1 MEIYQGAPASQSGN
15 TRRAKRETR
24 WYDYP
29 TDLFGG
35 FLLNAVPR
43 TADSIV
49 SLAEDV
55 TSYFTGDDVNWVD
68 IPDLYQNRTGLGEFS
83 SEAGSFA
90 LGMISGSATL
100 SALSKAGK
108 LGRIARIAGVADK
121 ALKGGYGLTARV
133 AASAGLGMPV
143 DFVLGDSDG
152 GNFSSLIQSFP
163 QLANPITD
171 YLSHKDDD
179 SKLYRRLKNAMEGV
193 PLGVAS
199 DYLLTGLGKLLK
211 LKRAKLDESS
221 DGVYRTREQRI
232 TEATGVAVMG
242 EARAKKAFA
251 LFDPEEIERH
261 AQELRDAGNAEV
273 EVPWSDVIDQIK
285 KKKRSVIPDEIA
297 VDTEAV
303 SRLIDQAK
311 NEKEIHNILGA
322 FVSSQDRDTV
332 LDTIELAVNRGDFLI
347 PRTMSNM
354 AGEANAMIERESAKH
369 LFDDLGIPE
378 AWKEMLVDDVEQT
391 NRRIARAQFQ
401 RWVLLNTADRL
412 VEASRKVIKTGGDA
426 VERERLLVFLEEFV
440 DYVSLFREA
449 RGNDARVLKM
459 YDTVVDPLGIKLK
472 KSYGKRMKASEL
484 EKLTAEIR
492 DARGKESDPEQVRKL
507 AETVVKH
514 AEEVRS
520 GNLKNLVKD
529 TDGEQHPILDA
540 LIEYRTSSM
549 LSGFTTHAVDRIGT
563 LFNQISR
570 YLIEEPIASVIGR
583 VRGNT
588 ERKTASEVLANLSG
602 QLDGAMRFFGEL
614 SREMKNLPDDVT
626 LFHRIGQALHRV
638 NLGASER
645 QISEGLRPAAFTS
658 ENLGITNKP
667 LGWLLDR
674 FGEVQRALSFG
685 VMNAGDAWTGNQVFL
700 GAVKREARML
710 ASDAG
715 IPTNQLQK
723 FIDNVTTLAVE
734 ARRTGRVRRGTSEQA
749 REVIENIVG
758 TAVRES
764 ELMTYKQGLDPESAF
779 GWFYSKVNG
788 KGFKSKI
795 MRLLFFPFVKT
806 PVNILDNVFAH
817 TPMLQKLSF
826 EYRQA
831 IASGD
836 PAQRD
841 LMTAKLIT
849 GSLLYLMGAG
859 LYLSGHLTGSH
870 SPEERQQLQAAGIQ
884 EYSVLIGNRYYA
896 YNRADPLGMYL
907 GLVADLG
914 RAARF
919 SSDGDM
925 EKATSSLI
933 LAGTNAVV
941 NKTYLQTLGEL
952 IQCIQDPTRYLER
965 FSSNLA
971 LSFLPLGGAQRFIN
985 NAGVAPE
992 VKEVREFT
1000 DRLLNATVL
1009 AKGELPDKL
1018 DVFGYPVMTEAQPS
1032 AILLGVRTSKYTDRP
1047 SYREMAKFRIFP
1059 EDRPG
1064 RVLGV
1069 ELSGEDWRRY
1079 KEIMRE
1085 LGASEMLDRMVTSAA
1100 YRGSSEKT
1108 RRDALRK
1115 TINRY
1120 RRVAA
1125 SLTLQRSPGLQ
1136 DAVHQRK
1143 RELELLSG
1151 FSDQTNWSDLSDP
1164 FDIVRYDS
1172 DTLSPDIG
1180 Y

>member
-1 MEIYQGAPASQSGN
+1 MEIYRGYNPAASGVSSGY
-15 TRRAKRETR
+15 RGKSR

-29 TDLFGG
+29 IDLFGG

-90 LGMISGSATL
+90 LGMITGSAAL

-121 ALKGGYGLTARV
+121 ALKGGYGLTGRV
-133 AASAGLGMPV
+133 AASAGLGVPV

-211 LKRAKLDESS
+211 LKRAKLDEAA
-221 DGVYRTREQRI
+221 DGAYQTREQRI

-251 LFDPEEIERH
+251 LFDPEEIER
-261 AQELRDAGNAEV
+261 ASAEV
-273 EVPWSDVIDQIK
+273 VEELPVSVDGSLDNIR
-285 KKKRSVIPDEIA
+285 KRGKQPVSDEIA
-297 VDTEAV
+297 HNTAAV
-303 SRLIDQAK
+303 SRMFSEAK
-311 NEKEIHNILGA
+311 SEKEQRNILGA

-332 LDTIELAVNRGDFLI
+332 LDTIEVAMKNHPANL
-347 PRTMSNM
+347 PRKMGEM
-354 AGEANAMIERESAKH
+354 AGEANRMIQEESAKR

-378 AWKEMLVDDVEQT
+378 AWKEIARGEVEAT
-391 NRRIARAQFQ
+391 RERIYRAQFQ
-401 RWVLLNTADRL
+401 RWVLLNSADHL
-412 VEASRKVIKTGGDA
+412 VEESRRILQSGGNA
-426 VERERLLVFLEEFV
+426 VERERLLTLMEEFTE
-440 DYVSLFREA
+440 YVSLFREA

-472 KSYGKRMKASEL
+472 KSHGKRMKSSEL

-492 DARGKESDPEQVRKL
+492 EARGKESDPEQVRKL
-507 AETVVKH
+507 AESVMKH
-514 AEEVRS
+514 ADEVRS
-520 GNLKNLVKD
+520 GNLKNLVK
-529 TDGEQHPILDA
+529 TADGEQHPILDA

-549 LSGFTTHAVDRIGT
+549 LSGFITHAVDRIGT

-570 YLIEEPIASVIGR
+570 YLIEEPIASVIGKM
-583 VRGNT
+583 RGNT

-602 QLDGAMRFFGEL
+602 QLDGTLRFFGEL
-614 SREMKNLPDDVT
+614 SREMKEIPDDVG
-626 LFHRIGQALHRV
+626 LFHRLGQALHRV

-645 QISEGLRPAAFTS
+645 QISEGLRPAALTA
-658 ENLGITNKP
+658 ENLGITSKP

-715 IPTNQLQK
+715 IPTNRLQK

-734 ARRTGRVRRGTSEQA
+734 ARRTGRVRKGTSEQA
-749 REVIENIVG
+749 RKVIENIVG

-817 TPMLQKLSF
+817 TPMLRKLSY

-849 GSLLYLMGAG
+849 GSLLYFTGVG

-870 SPEERQQLQAAGIQ
+870 APEERQQLQAAGIQ

-1032 AILLGVRTSKYTDRP
+1032 AILLGVRTSRYTDRP

-1064 RVLGV
+1064 RVMGV
-1069 ELSGEDWRRY
+1069 EMSGEDWQRY

-1085 LGASEMLDRMVTSAA
+1085 LGASDTLDRMVTSAA
-1100 YRGSSEKT
+1100 YRGSSEVT

-1115 TINRY
+1115 AINRY

-1136 DAVHQRK
+1136 EAIRQRK

-1151 FSDQTNWSDLSDP
+1151 TSDPSDWSDLSDP
-1164 FDIVRYDS
+1164 FDIVRYNT
-1172 DTLSPDIG
+1172 DTLRPDIG

>member
-1 MEIYQGAPASQSGN
+1 MEIYRGYNPAASGVSSGY
-15 TRRAKRETR
+15 RGKSR

-29 TDLFGG
+29 IDLFGG

-90 LGMISGSATL
+90 LGMISGSAAL
-100 SALSKAGK
+100 STLSKAGK

-121 ALKGGYGLTARV
+121 ALKGGYGLTGRV
-133 AASAGLGMPV
+133 AASAGLGVPV

-232 TEATGVAVMG
+232 TEATGVEVMG

-251 LFDPEEIERH
+251 LFDPEEIER
-261 AQELRDAGNAEV
+261 ASAEV
-273 EVPWSDVIDQIK
+273 VEELPVSVDGSLDNIR
-285 KKKRSVIPDEIA
+285 KRGKQPVSDEIA
-297 VDTEAV
+297 HNTAAV
-303 SRLIDQAK
+303 SRMFSEAK
-311 NEKEIHNILGA
+311 SEKEQRNILGA

-332 LDTIELAVNRGDFLI
+332 LDTIEVAMKNHPANL
-347 PRTMSNM
+347 PRKMADM
-354 AGEANAMIERESAKH
+354 AGEANRMIQEESAKR

-378 AWKEMLVDDVEQT
+378 AWKELARGEVEQT
-391 NRRIARAQFQ
+391 NQRIARAQFQ
-401 RWVLLNTADRL
+401 RWVLLNSADHL
-412 VEASRKVIKTGGDA
+412 VEESRRILQSGGNA
-426 VERERLLVFLEEFV
+426 VERERLLTLMEEFTE
-440 DYVSLFREA
+440 YVSLFREA

-492 DARGKESDPEQVRKL
+492 EARGKESDPEQVRKL

-520 GNLKNLVKD
+520 GNLKNLVKT
-529 TDGEQHPILDA
+529 TDGEQHPWLDA

-583 VRGNT
+583 MRGNT

-602 QLDGAMRFFGEL
+602 QLDGAMRFFGDL

-638 NLGASER
+638 NLGVAER
-645 QISEGLRPAAFTS
+645 NISEGLKPAAFTS
-658 ENLGITNKP
+658 ENLGITSKP

-734 ARRTGRVRRGTSEQA
+734 AQRTGRVRRGTSEQA
-749 REVIENIVG
+749 RKVIENIVG

-817 TPMLQKLSF
+817 TPMLRKLSF
-826 EYRQA
+826 EYRRA

-870 SPEERQQLQAAGIQ
+870 APEERQQLQAAGIQ

-971 LSFLPLGGAQRFIN
+971 LSFLPLGGAQRFVN

-1064 RVLGV
+1064 KVLGV
-1069 ELSGEDWRRY
+1069 ELTGEDWRRY

-1085 LGASEMLDRMVTSAA
+1085 LGASETLDHMVTSAA

-1108 RRDALRK
+1108 RRDTLRK

-1136 DAVHQRK
+1136 DAVRQRK

-1151 FSDQTNWSDLSDP
+1151 TSDPSDWSDLSDP

>member
-1 MEIYQGAPASQSGN
+1 MEIYRGYDSSASGGSSGY
-15 TRRAKRETR
+15 RRKTR

-55 TSYFTGDDVNWVD
+55 ASYFTGDDVNWVD

-121 ALKGGYGLTARV
+121 ALKGGYGLTGRV

-251 LFDPEEIERH
+251 LFDPEEIER
-261 AQELRDAGNAEV
+261 ASAEV
-273 EVPWSDVIDQIK
+273 VEELPVSVDGSLDNIR
-285 KKKRSVIPDEIA
+285 KRGKQPVSDEIA
-297 VDTEAV
+297 HNTAAV
-303 SRLIDQAK
+303 SRMFSEAK
-311 NEKEIHNILGA
+311 SEKEQRNILGA

-332 LDTIELAVNRGDFLI
+332 LDTIEVAMKNHPANL
-347 PRTMSNM
+347 PRKMGEM
-354 AGEANAMIERESAKH
+354 AGEANRMIQEESAKR

-378 AWKEMLVDDVEQT
+378 AWKELARGEVEAT
-391 NRRIARAQFQ
+391 RERIYRAQFQ
-401 RWVLLNTADRL
+401 RWVLLNSADHL
-412 VEASRKVIKTGGDA
+412 VEESRRILQSGGNA
-426 VERERLLVFLEEFV
+426 VERERLLTLMEEFTE
-440 DYVSLFREA
+440 YVSLFREA

-492 DARGKESDPEQVRKL
+492 EARGKESDPEQVRKL

-529 TDGEQHPILDA
+529 TDGEQHPWLDA

-588 ERKTASEVLANLSG
+588 ERKTAAEVLANLSG
-602 QLDGAMRFFGEL
+602 QLDGTLRFFGDL

-645 QISEGLRPAAFTS
+645 QISEGLRPAALTA

-749 REVIENIVG
+749 QKVIENIVG

-817 TPMLQKLSF
+817 TPMLQKLSY

-849 GSLLYLMGAG
+849 GSLLYLMGTG

-884 EYSVLIGNRYYA
+884 EYSILIGNRYYA

-1064 RVLGV
+1064 KVLGV

-1136 DAVHQRK
+1136 DAVRQRK

-1151 FSDQTNWSDLSDP
+1151 TSDQTDWSDLSDP
-1164 FDIVRYDS
+1164 FDIVRYDI

>member
-1 MEIYQGAPASQSGN
+1 MEIYRGYDSSASGGSSGY
-15 TRRAKRETR
+15 RRKTR

-251 LFDPEEIERH
+251 LFDPEEIER
-261 AQELRDAGNAEV
+261 ASAEV
-273 EVPWSDVIDQIK
+273 VEELPVSVDGSLDNIR
-285 KKKRSVIPDEIA
+285 KRGKQPVSDEIA
-297 VDTEAV
+297 HNTAAV
-303 SRLIDQAK
+303 SRMFSEAK
-311 NEKEIHNILGA
+311 SEKEQRNILGA

-332 LDTIELAVNRGDFLI
+332 LDTIEVAMKNHPANL
-347 PRTMSNM
+347 PRKMADM
-354 AGEANAMIERESAKH
+354 AGEANQMIQEESAKR

-378 AWKEMLVDDVEQT
+378 AWKELARGEVEQT
-391 NRRIARAQFQ
+391 NQRIARAQFQ
-401 RWVLLNTADRL
+401 RWVLLNSADHL
-412 VEASRKVIKTGGDA
+412 VEESRRILQSGGNA
-426 VERERLLVFLEEFV
+426 VERERLLTLMEEFTE
-440 DYVSLFREA
+440 YVSLFREA

-492 DARGKESDPEQVRKL
+492 EARGKESDPEQVRKL

-529 TDGEQHPILDA
+529 TDGEQHPWLDA

-658 ENLGITNKP
+658 ENLGITSKP

-723 FIDNVTTLAVE
+723 FIDNVTTLVVE
-734 ARRTGRVRRGTSEQA
+734 ARRTGRVRKGTSEQA

-817 TPMLQKLSF
+817 TPMLQKLSY
-826 EYRQA
+826 EYRRA

-849 GSLLYLMGAG
+849 GSLLYLTGTG

-884 EYSVLIGNRYYA
+884 EYSILIGNRYYA

-1064 RVLGV
+1064 KVLGV

-1085 LGASEMLDRMVTSAA
+1085 LGASEMLDRMVTSAT

-1151 FSDQTNWSDLSDP
+1151 TSDPSDWSDLSDP
-1164 FDIVRYDS
+1164 FDVVRYDI

>member
-1 MEIYQGAPASQSGN
+1 M
-15 TRRAKRETR
+15 
-24 WYDYP
+24 
-29 TDLFGG
+29 
-35 FLLNAVPR
+35 
-43 TADSIV
+43 
-49 SLAEDV
+49 
-55 TSYFTGDDVNWVD
+55 
-68 IPDLYQNRTGLGEFS
+68 
-83 SEAGSFA
+83 
-90 LGMISGSATL
+90 
-100 SALSKAGK
+100 
-108 LGRIARIAGVADK
+108 
-121 ALKGGYGLTARV
+121 
-133 AASAGLGMPV
+133 
-143 DFVLGDSDG
+143 
-152 GNFSSLIQSFP
+152 
-163 QLANPITD
+163 
-171 YLSHKDDD
+171 
-179 SKLYRRLKNAMEGV
+179 
-193 PLGVAS
+193 AS

-211 LKRAKLDESS
+211 FKRAKLDESS
-221 DGVYRTREQRI
+221 GGIYRTREQRI
-232 TEATGVAVMG
+232 TEATGVEVMG
-242 EARAKKAFA
+242 EARAKKAFS
-251 LFDPEEIERH
+251 LFDPEEIERN
-261 AQELRDAGNAEV
+261 ANAEMQEAPPAIREDPSV
-273 EVPWSDVIDQIK
+273 VIK
-285 KKKRSVIPDEIA
+285 KGKNAVIPDEA
-297 VDTEAV
+297 AHNTAAV
-303 SRLIDQAK
+303 SRMFSEAK
-311 NEKEIHNILGA
+311 SEKEQRNILGA

-332 LDTIELAVNRGDFLI
+332 LDTIEVAMKNHPANL
-347 PRTMSNM
+347 PRKMADM
-354 AGEANAMIERESAKH
+354 AGEANQMIQEESAKR

-378 AWKEMLVDDVEQT
+378 AWKEIARGEVEAT
-391 NRRIARAQFQ
+391 RERIYRAQFQ
-401 RWVLLNTADRL
+401 RWVLLDSADHL
-412 VEASRKVIKTGGDA
+412 VEESRRILQSGGNA
-426 VERERLLVFLEEFV
+426 VERERLLTLMEEFTE
-440 DYVSLFREA
+440 YVSLFREA

-492 DARGKESDPEQVRKL
+492 DAWGKESDPEQVRKL

-529 TDGEQHPILDA
+529 TDGEQHPWLDA

-588 ERKTASEVLANLSG
+588 ERKTAAEVLANLSG

-626 LFHRIGQALHRV
+626 LFHRIGQALHRM
-638 NLGASER
+638 NLGAAER
-645 QISEGLRPAAFTS
+645 NISEGLKPAALTA

-674 FGEVQRALSFG
+674 FGELQRALSFG

-749 REVIENIVG
+749 QKVIAEIVN
-758 TAVRES
+758 TAVHES

-817 TPMLQKLSF
+817 TPMLQKLSY
-826 EYRQA
+826 EYRRA

-841 LMTAKLIT
+841 LMTAKLVT

-870 SPEERQQLQAAGIQ
+870 SPEERQQLLAAGIQ

-971 LSFLPLGGAQRFIN
+971 LSFLPLGGAQRFVN

-1064 RVLGV
+1064 KVLGV

-1085 LGASEMLDRMVTSAA
+1085 LGASETLDRMVTSAT

-1136 DAVHQRK
+1136 DAVRQRK
-1143 RELELLSG
+1143 RELELLSR
-1151 FSDQTNWSDLSDP
+1151 FSDPSDWSDLSDP
-1164 FDIVRYDS
+1164 FDVVRYNI
-1172 DTLSPDIG
+1172 DTLRPDIG

>member
-1 MEIYQGAPASQSGN
+1 MEIYRGYDSSASGGSSGY
-15 TRRAKRETR
+15 RRKTR

-193 PLGVAS
+193 PLGIAS

-211 LKRAKLDESS
+211 FKRAKLDESS
-221 DGVYRTREQRI
+221 GGVYRTREQRI
-232 TEATGVAVMG
+232 TEATGVEVMG

-251 LFDPEEIERH
+251 LFDPEEIER
-261 AQELRDAGNAEV
+261 ASAEV
-273 EVPWSDVIDQIK
+273 VEELPVSVDGSLDNIR
-285 KKKRSVIPDEIA
+285 KRGKQPVSDEIA
-297 VDTEAV
+297 HNTAAV
-303 SRLIDQAK
+303 SRMFSEAK
-311 NEKEIHNILGA
+311 SEKEQRNILGA

-332 LDTIELAVNRGDFLI
+332 LDTIEVAMKNHPANL
-347 PRTMSNM
+347 PRKMADM
-354 AGEANAMIERESAKH
+354 AGEANRMIQEESAKR

-378 AWKEMLVDDVEQT
+378 AWKELARGEVEQT
-391 NRRIARAQFQ
+391 NQRIYRAQFQ
-401 RWVLLNTADRL
+401 RWVLLDSADHL
-412 VEASRKVIKTGGDA
+412 VEESRRILQSGGNA
-426 VERERLLVFLEEFV
+426 VERERLLTLMEEFTE
-440 DYVSLFREA
+440 YVSLFREA

-492 DARGKESDPEQVRKL
+492 EARGKESDPEQVRKL
-507 AETVVKH
+507 AESVMKH
-514 AEEVRS
+514 ADEVRS

-529 TDGEQHPILDA
+529 TDGEQHPWLDA

-583 VRGNT
+583 MRGNT
-588 ERKTASEVLANLSG
+588 ERKTAAEVLANLSG
-602 QLDGAMRFFGEL
+602 QLDGTLRFFGDL

-626 LFHRIGQALHRV
+626 LFHRIGQALRRV

-645 QISEGLRPAAFTS
+645 QISEGLRPAALTA
-658 ENLGITNKP
+658 ENLGITSKP

-674 FGEVQRALSFG
+674 FGELQRALSFG

-734 ARRTGRVRRGTSEQA
+734 ARRTGRVRKGTSDQA

-817 TPMLQKLSF
+817 TPMLRKLSY

-841 LMTAKLIT
+841 LMTAKLVT
-849 GSLLYLMGAG
+849 GSLLYLMGVG

-884 EYSVLIGNRYYA
+884 EYSILIGNRYYA

-1064 RVLGV
+1064 KVLGV
-1069 ELSGEDWRRY
+1069 ELTGEDWRRY

-1085 LGASEMLDRMVTSAA
+1085 LGASETLDHMVTSAA

-1136 DAVHQRK
+1136 DAVRQRK

-1151 FSDQTNWSDLSDP
+1151 TSNPSDWSDLSDP
-1164 FDIVRYDS
+1164 FDIVRYDV
-1172 DTLSPDIG
+1172 DTLRPDIG

>member
-1 MEIYQGAPASQSGN
+1 MEIYRGYDSSASGGSSGY
-15 TRRAKRETR
+15 RRKTR

-232 TEATGVAVMG
+232 TEATGVEVMG

-251 LFDPEEIERH
+251 LFDPEEIER
-261 AQELRDAGNAEV
+261 ASAEV
-273 EVPWSDVIDQIK
+273 VEELPVSVDGSLDNIR
-285 KKKRSVIPDEIA
+285 KRGKQPVSDEIA
-297 VDTEAV
+297 HNTAAV
-303 SRLIDQAK
+303 SRMFSEAK
-311 NEKEIHNILGA
+311 SEKEQRNILGA

-332 LDTIELAVNRGDFLI
+332 LDTIEVAMKNHPANL
-347 PRTMSNM
+347 PRKMADM
-354 AGEANAMIERESAKH
+354 AGEANRMIQEESAKR

-378 AWKEMLVDDVEQT
+378 AWKELARGEVEQT
-391 NRRIARAQFQ
+391 NQRIARAQFQ
-401 RWVLLNTADRL
+401 RWVLLNSADHL
-412 VEASRKVIKTGGDA
+412 VEESRRILQSGGNA
-426 VERERLLVFLEEFV
+426 VERERLLTLMEEFTE
-440 DYVSLFREA
+440 YVSLFREA

-492 DARGKESDPEQVRKL
+492 EARGKESDPEQVRKL

-520 GNLKNLVKD
+520 GNLKNLVKT

-602 QLDGAMRFFGEL
+602 QLDGTLRFFGDL
-614 SREMKNLPDDVT
+614 SREMKEIPDDVT

-645 QISEGLRPAAFTS
+645 QISEGLKPAAFTS

-817 TPMLQKLSF
+817 TPMLQKLSY
-826 EYRQA
+826 EYRMA

-849 GSLLYLMGAG
+849 GSLLYLMGTG

-870 SPEERQQLQAAGIQ
+870 APEERQQLQAAGIQ

-1064 RVLGV
+1064 KVLGV
-1069 ELSGEDWRRY
+1069 EFSGEDWRRY

-1085 LGASEMLDRMVTSAA
+1085 LGASETLDHMVTSAA

-1151 FSDQTNWSDLSDP
+1151 TSDQSNWSDLSDP
-1164 FDIVRYDS
+1164 FDIVRYDI

>member
-1 MEIYQGAPASQSGN
+1 MEIYQGPLAAPPRN

-90 LGMISGSATL
+90 LGMITGSATL

-121 ALKGGYGLTARV
+121 ALKGGYGLTGRV

-211 LKRAKLDESS
+211 FKRAKLDEESF
-221 DGVYRTREQRI
+221 GAYRTREQRI
-232 TEATGVAVMG
+232 TEATGVEVMG

-251 LFDPEEIERH
+251 LFDPEEIER
-261 AQELRDAGNAEV
+261 ASAEV
-273 EVPWSDVIDQIK
+273 VEELPVSVDGSLDNIR
-285 KKKRSVIPDEIA
+285 KRGKQPVSDEIA
-297 VDTEAV
+297 HNTAAV
-303 SRLIDQAK
+303 SQMFSGAK
-311 NEKEIHNILGA
+311 SEKEQRNILGA

-332 LDTIELAVNRGDFLI
+332 LDTIEIAMKNRPANL
-347 PRTMSNM
+347 PRKMADM
-354 AGEANAMIERESAKH
+354 AGEANRMIQEESAKR

-378 AWKEMLVDDVEQT
+378 AWKEIARGEVEQT
-391 NRRIARAQFQ
+391 NQRIARAQFQ

-472 KSYGKRMKASEL
+472 KSYGKRMKVSEL

-492 DARGKESDPEQVRKL
+492 EARGKESDPEQVRKL

-514 AEEVRS
+514 ADEVRS
-520 GNLKNLVKD
+520 GNLKNLVKS
-529 TDGEQHPILDA
+529 TDGEQHPWLDA

-583 VRGNT
+583 MRGNT
-588 ERKTASEVLANLSG
+588 ERKTAAEVLANLSG

-614 SREMKNLPDDVT
+614 SREMKEIPDDVT

-638 NLGASER
+638 NLGAAER
-645 QISEGLRPAAFTS
+645 NISEGLRPAALTA

-749 REVIENIVG
+749 RKVIENIVG

-817 TPMLQKLSF
+817 TPMLQKLSY
-826 EYRQA
+826 EYRRA

-1032 AILLGVRTSKYTDRP
+1032 AILLGVRTSRYTDRP

-1064 RVLGV
+1064 KVLGV

-1079 KEIMRE
+1079 KEILRE
-1085 LGASEMLDRMVTSAA
+1085 LGASETLDHMVTSAT

-1136 DAVHQRK
+1136 DAVRQRK

-1151 FSDQTNWSDLSDP
+1151 TSDPSDWSDLSDP
-1164 FDIVRYDS
+1164 FDVVRYNI
-1172 DTLSPDIG
+1172 DTLRPDIG

>member
-1 MEIYQGAPASQSGN
+1 MEIYRGYDSSASGGSSGY
-15 TRRAKRETR
+15 RRKTR

-232 TEATGVAVMG
+232 TEATGVEVMG

-251 LFDPEEIERH
+251 LFDPEEIER
-261 AQELRDAGNAEV
+261 ASAEV
-273 EVPWSDVIDQIK
+273 VEELPVSVDGSLDNIR
-285 KKKRSVIPDEIA
+285 KRGKQPVSDEIA
-297 VDTEAV
+297 HNTAAV
-303 SRLIDQAK
+303 SRMFSEAK
-311 NEKEIHNILGA
+311 SEKEQRNILGA

-332 LDTIELAVNRGDFLI
+332 LDTIEVAMKNHPANL
-347 PRTMSNM
+347 PRNMADM
-354 AGEANAMIERESAKH
+354 AGEANQMIQEESAKR

-378 AWKEMLVDDVEQT
+378 VWKELARGEVEQT
-391 NRRIARAQFQ
+391 NQRIARAQFQ
-401 RWVLLNTADRL
+401 RWVLLNSADHL
-412 VEASRKVIKTGGDA
+412 VEESRRILQSGGNA
-426 VERERLLVFLEEFV
+426 VERERLLTLMEEFTE
-440 DYVSLFREA
+440 YVSLFREA

-520 GNLKNLVKD
+520 GNLKNLVK
-529 TDGEQHPILDA
+529 TADGEQHPWLDA

-583 VRGNT
+583 MRGNT
-588 ERKTASEVLANLSG
+588 ERKTAAEVLANLSG

-626 LFHRIGQALHRV
+626 LFHRIGQALHRM
-638 NLGASER
+638 NLGAAER
-645 QISEGLRPAAFTS
+645 NISEGLKPAAFTS
-658 ENLGITNKP
+658 ENLGITSKP

-723 FIDNVTTLAVE
+723 FIDNVTKLAVE
-734 ARRTGRVRRGTSEQA
+734 ARRTGRVRKGTSEQA

-817 TPMLQKLSF
+817 TPMLQKLSY
-826 EYRQA
+826 EYRMA
-831 IASGD
+831 LASGD

-849 GSLLYLMGAG
+849 GSLLYLMGTG

-884 EYSVLIGNRYYA
+884 EYSILIGNRYYA

-1064 RVLGV
+1064 KVLGV

-1085 LGASEMLDRMVTSAA
+1085 LGASEMLDRMVTSAT

-1151 FSDQTNWSDLSDP
+1151 TSDQTDWSDLSDP
-1164 FDIVRYDS
+1164 FDIVRYDI

>member
-1 MEIYQGAPASQSGN
+1 MEIYRGYNPAASGVSSGY
-15 TRRAKRETR
+15 RGKSR

-29 TDLFGG
+29 IDLFGG

-121 ALKGGYGLTARV
+121 ALKGGYGLTGRV
-133 AASAGLGMPV
+133 AASAGLGVPV

-211 LKRAKLDESS
+211 FKRAKLDEAA
-221 DGVYRTREQRI
+221 DGAYRTREQRI

-251 LFDPEEIERH
+251 LFDPEEIER
-261 AQELRDAGNAEV
+261 ASAEV
-273 EVPWSDVIDQIK
+273 AEELPVSVDGSLDNIR
-285 KKKRSVIPDEIA
+285 KRGKQPVSDEIA
-297 VDTEAV
+297 HNTAAV
-303 SRLIDQAK
+303 SRMFSEAK
-311 NEKEIHNILGA
+311 SEKEQRNILGA

-332 LDTIELAVNRGDFLI
+332 LDTIEVAMKNHPANL
-347 PRTMSNM
+347 PRKMGEM
-354 AGEANAMIERESAKH
+354 AGEANRMIQEESAKR

-378 AWKEMLVDDVEQT
+378 VWKEIARGEVEAT
-391 NRRIARAQFQ
+391 RERIYRAQFQ
-401 RWVLLNTADRL
+401 RWVLLNSADHL
-412 VEASRKVIKTGGDA
+412 VEESRRILQSGGNA
-426 VERERLLVFLEEFV
+426 VERERLLTLMEEFTE
-440 DYVSLFREA
+440 YVSLFREA

-472 KSYGKRMKASEL
+472 KSHGKRMKASEL

-492 DARGKESDPEQVRKL
+492 EARGKEADPEQVRKL
-507 AETVVKH
+507 AESVMKH
-514 AEEVRS
+514 ADEVRS
-520 GNLKNLVKD
+520 GNLKNLVK
-529 TDGEQHPILDA
+529 TADGEQHPILDA

-583 VRGNT
+583 MRGNT

-602 QLDGAMRFFGEL
+602 QLDGTLRFFGEL
-614 SREMKNLPDDVT
+614 SREMKEIPDDVG

-645 QISEGLRPAAFTS
+645 QISEGLRPAALTA
-658 ENLGITNKP
+658 ENLGITSKP

-674 FGEVQRALSFG
+674 FGELQRALSFG

-715 IPTNQLQK
+715 IPTNRLQK

-734 ARRTGRVRRGTSEQA
+734 ARRTGRVRKGTSEQA
-749 REVIENIVG
+749 RKVIENIVG

-817 TPMLQKLSF
+817 TPMLRKLSY

-849 GSLLYLMGAG
+849 GSLLYFTGVG

-870 SPEERQQLQAAGIQ
+870 APEERQQLQAAGIQ
-884 EYSVLIGNRYYA
+884 EYSILIGNRYYA

-1032 AILLGVRTSKYTDRP
+1032 AILLGVRTSRYTDRP

-1064 RVLGV
+1064 RVMGV
-1069 ELSGEDWRRY
+1069 EMSGEDWRRY

-1085 LGASEMLDRMVTSAA
+1085 LGASDTLDRMVTSPT
-1100 YRGSSEKT
+1100 YRGSSEVT

-1115 TINRY
+1115 AINRY

-1151 FSDQTNWSDLSDP
+1151 TSDQSNWSDLSDP
-1164 FDIVRYDS
+1164 FDIVRYDI
-1172 DTLSPDIG
+1172 DTLRPDIG

>member
-1 MEIYQGAPASQSGN
+1 MEIYRGYNPAASGVSSGY
-15 TRRAKRETR
+15 RGKSR

-29 TDLFGG
+29 IDLFGG

-90 LGMISGSATL
+90 LGMISGSAAL

-121 ALKGGYGLTARV
+121 ALKGGYGLTGRV
-133 AASAGLGMPV
+133 AASAGLGVPV

-211 LKRAKLDESS
+211 FKRAKLDEAA
-221 DGVYRTREQRI
+221 DGAYQTREQRI

-251 LFDPEEIERH
+251 LFDPEEIER
-261 AQELRDAGNAEV
+261 ASAEV
-273 EVPWSDVIDQIK
+273 AEELPISVDGSLDNIR
-285 KKKRSVIPDEIA
+285 KRGKQPVSDEIA
-297 VDTEAV
+297 HNTAAV
-303 SRLIDQAK
+303 SRMFSEAK
-311 NEKEIHNILGA
+311 SEKEQRNILGA

-332 LDTIELAVNRGDFLI
+332 LDTIEVAMKNHPANL
-347 PRTMSNM
+347 PRKMADM
-354 AGEANAMIERESAKH
+354 AGEANRMIQEESAKR

-378 AWKEMLVDDVEQT
+378 AWKEIARGEVEAT
-391 NRRIARAQFQ
+391 RERIYRAQFQ
-401 RWVLLNTADRL
+401 RWVLLDSADHL
-412 VEASRKVIKTGGDA
+412 VEESRRILQSGGNA
-426 VERERLLVFLEEFV
+426 VERERLLTLMEEFTE
-440 DYVSLFREA
+440 YVSLFREA

-472 KSYGKRMKASEL
+472 KSHGKRMKASEL

-492 DARGKESDPEQVRKL
+492 EARGKESDPEQVRKL
-507 AETVVKH
+507 AESVMKH
-514 AEEVRS
+514 ADEVRS
-520 GNLKNLVKD
+520 GNLKNLVK
-529 TDGEQHPILDA
+529 TADGEQHPILDA

-583 VRGNT
+583 MRGNT

-602 QLDGAMRFFGEL
+602 QLDGTLRFFGEL
-614 SREMKNLPDDVT
+614 SREMKEIPDDVT

-645 QISEGLRPAAFTS
+645 QISEGLRPAALTA
-658 ENLGITNKP
+658 ENLGITSKP

-715 IPTNQLQK
+715 IPTNRLQK

-749 REVIENIVG
+749 RKVIENIVG

-817 TPMLQKLSF
+817 TPMLRKLSF

-849 GSLLYLMGAG
+849 GSLLYFTGVG

-884 EYSVLIGNRYYA
+884 EYSILIGNRYYA
-896 YNRADPLGMYL
+896 YNRMDPLGMYL

-985 NAGVAPE
+985 NAGVSPE

-1032 AILLGVRTSKYTDRP
+1032 AILLGVRTSRYTDRP

-1064 RVLGV
+1064 RVMGV

-1085 LGASEMLDRMVTSAA
+1085 LGASDTLDRMVTSAT
-1100 YRGSSEKT
+1100 YRGSSEVT

-1115 TINRY
+1115 AINRY

-1136 DAVHQRK
+1136 EAIRQRK

-1151 FSDQTNWSDLSDP
+1151 TSDPSDWSDLSDP
-1164 FDIVRYDS
+1164 FDVVRYNI
-1172 DTLSPDIG
+1172 DTLRPDIG

>member
-1 MEIYQGAPASQSGN
+1 MEIYRGYDSSASGGSSGY
-15 TRRAKRETR
+15 RRKTR

-90 LGMISGSATL
+90 LGMISGSAAL

-121 ALKGGYGLTARV
+121 ALKGGYGLTGRV
-133 AASAGLGMPV
+133 AASAGLGVPV

-251 LFDPEEIERH
+251 LFDPEEIER
-261 AQELRDAGNAEV
+261 ASAEV
-273 EVPWSDVIDQIK
+273 AEELPVSVEGSLDNIR
-285 KKKRSVIPDEIA
+285 KRGKQPVSDEIA
-297 VDTEAV
+297 HNTAAV
-303 SRLIDQAK
+303 SRMFSEAK
-311 NEKEIHNILGA
+311 SEKEQRNILGA

-332 LDTIELAVNRGDFLI
+332 LDTIEVAMKNHPANL
-347 PRTMSNM
+347 PRKMADM
-354 AGEANAMIERESAKH
+354 AGEANRMIQEESAKR

-378 AWKEMLVDDVEQT
+378 AWKELARGEVEAT
-391 NRRIARAQFQ
+391 RERIARAQFQ
-401 RWVLLNTADRL
+401 RWVLLNSADHL
-412 VEASRKVIKTGGDA
+412 VEESRRILQSGGNA
-426 VERERLLVFLEEFV
+426 VERERLLTLMEEFV

-492 DARGKESDPEQVRKL
+492 EARGKESDPEQVRKL
-507 AETVVKH
+507 AESVIKH
-514 AEEVRS
+514 ADEVRS
-520 GNLKNLVKD
+520 GNLKNLVKT
-529 TDGEQHPILDA
+529 TDGEQHPWLDA

-583 VRGNT
+583 MRGNT
-588 ERKTASEVLANLSG
+588 ERKTAAEVLANLSG
-602 QLDGAMRFFGEL
+602 QLDGTLRFFGEL
-614 SREMKNLPDDVT
+614 SREMKEIPDDVT

-715 IPTNQLQK
+715 IPTNRLQK

-734 ARRTGRVRRGTSEQA
+734 ARRTGRVRKGTSEQA
-749 REVIENIVG
+749 RKVIENIVG

-826 EYRQA
+826 EYRRA

-849 GSLLYLMGAG
+849 GSLLYLTGTG

-870 SPEERQQLQAAGIQ
+870 APEERQQLQAAGIQ

-925 EKATSSLI
+925 EKALSSLI

-1064 RVLGV
+1064 KVLGV
-1069 ELSGEDWRRY
+1069 ELTGEDWRRY

-1136 DAVHQRK
+1136 DAVRQRK

-1151 FSDQTNWSDLSDP
+1151 TSDPSDWSDLSDP